1 MKRPAR
7 GRDGQQWIYD
17 YILKTTGRAVHFE
30 MDGRNL
36 PIQAKSIR
44 MVSKHLAGEAE
55 HAEFLAKEADKRGDI
70 VSARGLYRIA
80 SEKYREAQHFTI
92 PIISD
97 WRWELYESCRKCAE
111 RLYEINEYPIELVSI
126 PSEISN
132 VPGVYHKAVV
142 EGRAPAVVFIPGMD
156 NTKENYPN
164 PLEN

>member
-1 MKRPAR
+1 MKKPAR
-7 GRDGQQWIYD
+7 GRGGQQWIYD

-30 MDGRNL
+30 MDSRNL

-55 HAEFLAKEADKRGDI
+55 HAECLAKEADKRGDI

-97 WRWELYESCRKCAE
+97 
-111 RLYEINEYPIELVSI
+111 
-126 PSEISN
+126 
-132 VPGVYHKAVV
+132 
-142 EGRAPAVVFIPGMD
+142 
-156 NTKENYPN
+156 
-164 PLEN
+164 

>member
-1 MKRPAR
+1 MASSGFMITFSRLRA
-7 GRDGQQWIYD
+7 GQF
-17 YILKTTGRAVHFE
+17 ILRWMAATYPSRL
-30 MDGRNL
+30 RNI

-55 HAEFLAKEADKRGDI
+55 HAECLAKEADKRGDI
-70 VSARGLYRIA
+70 VSARELYRIA
-80 SEKYREAQHFTI
+80 SEKYREAQHFSI

-132 VPGVYHKAVV
+132 VPGVFHKAVV
-142 EGRAPAVVFIPGMD
+142 EGRAPAVVFIPGM
-156 NTKENYPN
+156 E
-164 PLEN
+164 

>member
-1 MKRPAR
+1 MASSGFMITFSRLRA
-7 GRDGQQWIYD
+7 GQF
-17 YILKTTGRAVHFE
+17 ILRWMAATCPFRL
-30 MDGRNL
+30 R
-36 PIQAKSIR
+36 SIR

-55 HAEFLAKEADKRGDI
+55 HAECLAKEADKRGDI

-132 VPGVYHKAVV
+132 VPGV
-142 EGRAPAVVFIPGMD
+142 
-156 NTKENYPN
+156 
-164 PLEN
+164 